1 MADAESL
8 ESEATEGCAGT
19 SLHRV
24 ERATNKPPHIRNAT
38 LSMIFKRVG
47 SWSVP
52 KKSKIASAP
61 STSAGLMTGSC
72 PRRPKTKRET
82 PLSSLSLFSATASKT
97 TKVIR
102 STLTSCESSK
112 PFRRRLEALANLRST
127 KACQHKHSSRR
138 S

>member
-19 SLHRV
+19 SLHRA
-24 ERATNKPPHIRNAT
+24 ERATNKSLHIRNAT
-38 LSMIFKRVG
+38 QSMIFKRAG

-61 STSAGLMTGSC
+61 STSADLMTGSC

-82 PLSSLSLFSATASKT
+82 PSSSLSLFSATESKT

-112 PFRRRLEALANLRST
+112 PFRRRLEALENLRST
-127 KACQHKHSSRR
+127 KACQHKHNKRR